1 MALCLNAAFNLR
13 IFASTEREW
22 KQRSLTFAEYGIKL
36 FSRPQELIL
45 EIAETGGRYE
55 WAVIAVIAGS
65 NSHDVLRSVINC
77 VCMRGNCYQLLSGSL
92 WWC

>member
-1 MALCLNAAFNLR
+1 
-13 IFASTEREW
+13 
-22 KQRSLTFAEYGIKL
+22 
-36 FSRPQELIL
+36 LIL
-45 EIAETGGRYE
+45 EIAETGGGYE

-77 VCMRGNCYQLLSGSL
+77 VCMGGNCYQLLSGSL